1 MENINKQE
9 IKQNEKK
16 QRIEKNA
23 FSLRN
28 ILIMVIIVIIV
39 FSFIFMGGPLTGLFY
54 FIRDI
59 GKETIK
65 NPDGT
70 ISIPKDAQVGENFQN
85 PNSYVGRVLNEK
97 IQIGRQDEFN
107 MYLQWIMSDR
117 NLDPYSKYQYIRY
130 YYDQAINKII
140 GMSNAKK
147 MNLIISKNYLIRE
160 IGKRYFSDSEGDPD
174 YAKMR
179 KEPAEVNK
187 YAKDVLKT
195 LVYENFKYDYFKG
208 LPVDEKEVFEEYKIE
223 NTKVSLYYINFLNDE
238 VDKSIIEKY
247 YSENKE
253 NYKQYKLLRL
263 VFKTKEDA
271 STVLEEL
278 KKNPSKFIEI
288 GNKLKTE
295 GKVINVIIDQE
306 YNFLDGFENDE
317 LKLAIKDAGNG
328 NVGKNI
334 IDTAVGPIIFMVH
347 NERYGDINDNNVFS
361 KVKTDYLA
369 ANLLS
374 IEKINQEKAD
384 KIYKEIKDIKGSKI
398 ESVIKKY
405 NLKLEET
412 KDSVS
417 FLSYGLPNLNPDST
431 DDRTHIVSIFKATIG
446 DVLPPIKHSNG
457 YMIVIIKDKIKVN
470 EESFNNMYADL
481 VTKYSGQ
488 KSQDLETDY
497 YDKERKKYQIV
508 DNFYYVFK
516 LQDFFK
522 QTEE

>member
-1 MENINKQE
+1 MMENNNKQDV
-9 IKQNEKK
+9 KK
-16 QRIEKNA
+16 QKQDSQS

-28 ILIMVIIVIIV
+28 IIITIVIAIII

-59 GKETIK
+59 GKEKIK

-85 PNSYVGRVLNEK
+85 PNSYVGRVMNEK

-117 NLDPYSKYQYIRY
+117 NLDPYTKYQYIRY

-160 IGKRYFSDSEGDPD
+160 IGKRYFADSEGDPD
-174 YAKMR
+174 FVKMR
-179 KEPAEVNK
+179 KEPSEVNK

-195 LVYENFKYDYFKG
+195 LIYENYKYDYFKG
-208 LPVDEKEVFEEYKIE
+208 LPVSEKEVWEEYRLE
-223 NTKVSLYYINFLNDE
+223 NTKVSLSYINLLNDE
-238 VDKSIIEKY
+238 IDRSIIEKHY
-247 YSENKE
+247 LENKE

-263 VFKTKEDA
+263 VFKAKEDA
-271 STVLEEL
+271 VGVLDEL
-278 KKNPSKFIEI
+278 KKNPSKFIEM

-306 YNFLDGFENDE
+306 YSFIDDFENDQ
-317 LKLAIKDAGNG
+317 LKVAVKDAGNG
-328 NVGKNI
+328 NVGKDVI
-334 IDTAVGPIIFMVH
+334 ETAVGPIIFMVQ
-347 NERYGDINDNNVFS
+347 NERYADLNDSNVFQKIKS
-361 KVKTDYLA
+361 DYLA
-369 ANLLS
+369 LNLS
-374 IEKINQEKAD
+374 NIEKANEEKAE
-384 KIYKEIKDIKGSKI
+384 KIYKELKSSKV
-398 ESVIKKY
+398 ESVVKKY

-412 KDSVS
+412 KNPVS

-431 DDRTHIVSIFKATIG
+431 DDRKHIVSIFKSSINEI
-446 DVLPPIKHSNG
+446 LSPIKHSNG
-457 YMIVIIKDKIKVN
+457 YMIVIVKDKIKADEQQFV
-470 EESFNNMYADL
+470 NMYNDL
-481 VTKYSGQ
+481 VSKYSEEKQ
-488 KSQDLETDY
+488 QDLEADY

-516 LQDFFK
+516 LQDFFNQS
-522 QTEE
+522 QTEQ